1 MVRPR
6 DGDLPDLERL
16 AQRIEHL
23 RLELGQLVEEEYAVM
38 GERDFARPR
47 AQSAADQRR
56 HAGGMMRRA
65 ERTAIG
71 ERAALDLARDRGD
84 HRDFEQFRRRQRRQ
98 DGRQPRGQHRLAGAG
113 RSDHEQIVTAGGGDF
128 ERALGALLA
137 LDVLEVGER
146 AVDLADLRLRTGEHL
161 RAAEMIGEL
170 NEGRGGDDL
179 HFRARPGGFGE
190 NRAEVGG
197 GFMDF
202 ARSRVAIGA
211 VALASL
217 WLLAWPEG
225 PGVPT
230 SSAQEAKSS
239 PHIWTVP
246 EMGALPNNAHGRLVR
261 RGRDLITATYAHI
274 GPEVADP
281 AKRFAGNNLA
291 CGNCHLQA
299 GTKKF
304 GIPLFGLFGAFPHYS
319 ARLGA
324 QMTIE
329 ERLNACMTR
338 SMNGRPLPAGAPEM
352 QALVAYIKFLS
363 TGVAPGQLL
372 PGMGTGN
379 MPELDRAAD
388 PARGAASYASTCVAC
403 HGPNGAGIRR
413 SLPTTDL
420 GYMMPPL
427 WGSDSFNDGAGMAR
441 LITAANFLH
450 FNMPHGVD
458 YLNPQLSPEQS
469 WDIAAYV
476 LSQPRPHKAGLDK
489 DFPDLLEKP
498 VDAPYGPYADGF
510 SEQQHKY
517 GPFAP
522 IRAAIAKLK
531 AEKAGGPSP
540 ASR

>member
-1 MVRPR
+1 
-6 DGDLPDLERL
+6 
-16 AQRIEHL
+16 
-23 RLELGQLVEEEYAVM
+23 
-38 GERDFARPR
+38 
-47 AQSAADQRR
+47 
-56 HAGGMMRRA
+56 
-65 ERTAIG
+65 
-71 ERAALDLARDRGD
+71 
-84 HRDFEQFRRRQRRQ
+84 
-98 DGRQPRGQHRLAGAG
+98 
-113 RSDHEQIVTAGGGDF
+113 
-128 ERALGALLA
+128 
-137 LDVLEVGER
+137 
-146 AVDLADLRLRTGEHL
+146 
-161 RAAEMIGEL
+161 
-170 NEGRGGDDL
+170 
-179 HFRARPGGFGE
+179 
-190 NRAEVGG
+190 
-197 GFMDF
+197 MDF
-202 ARSRVAIGA
+202 ARSRVAIGV
-211 VALASL
+211 VALAFS
-217 WLLAWPEG
+217 WLLGWPGG
-225 PGVPT
+225 PAVPT
-230 SSAQEAKSS
+230 SSAQEAKSG
-239 PHIWTVP
+239 PQIWTVP
-246 EMGALPNNAHGRLVR
+246 EIGALPNDAAGRLVR
-261 RGRDLITATYAHI
+261 QGRDLISATYAHI

-281 AKRFAGNNLA
+281 AKRFAANNLA

-304 GIPLFGLFGAFPHYS
+304 GIPLFGLFGKFPHYN

-324 QMTIE
+324 EITIE

-352 QALVAYIKFLS
+352 QALVAYIQFLS

-388 PARGAASYASTCVAC
+388 SARGAASYASTCVAC
-403 HGPNGAGIRR
+403 HGPDGAGIRR

-427 WGSDSFNDGAGMAR
+427 WGNDSFNDGAGMAR

-458 YLNPQLSPEQS
+458 YLNPQLSPEQA
-469 WDIAAYV
+469 WDIAAYF

-531 AEKAGGPSP
+531 AEKAGGPTP
-540 ASR
+540 PPR